1 MQLNTKQVYIPTPPQ
16 TLPPAQS
23 FSFPKPLSYEF
34 RVAEYTKDEKITKVR
49 LQVQVWEHD
58 EFGNGTVVQYWKD
71 VDRIPLVDM
80 D

>member
-1 MQLNTKQVYIPTPPQ
+1 MTAVLNTKQIYATAPPPPVIPVQ
-16 TLPPAQS
+16 
-23 FSFPKPLSYEF
+23 FVKPLSYEF
-34 RVAEYTKDEKITKVR
+34 RVAEYSKDGKITKVR

-58 EFGNGTVVQYWKD
+58 EYGNGNVVQYWKD